1 MFHSPLER
9 ERDQWEVTSAARSH
23 VIGLISGHWLVGNVL
38 PTVGVLRLDRT
49 HRETAE
55 QSLESRHVLL
65 NRLAAGLLT
74 EAAVTGVAAG
84 LKEDDRSLG
93 VFNSIC
99 PISADGRGAV
109 GKNQTS
115 RQQA

>member
-1 MFHSPLER
+1 M
-9 ERDQWEVTSAARSH
+9 
-23 VIGLISGHWLVGNVL
+23 ISGHWLVGNVL

-84 LKEDDRSLG
+84 LKDDDRSLG
-93 VFNSIC
+93 VLIPYARFQ
-99 PISADGRGAV
+99 PTAGGAV
-109 GKNQTS
+109 GTNQTS
-115 RQQA
+115 RQQAQTRRFFRPGLLYAGRFTGAVARLAR